1 MKGGGKM
8 ASTYSSWEYS
18 QGPTLYIDSS
28 GFREIDDDKNFIY
41 FYIVTYSPVEY
52 KRKVTN
58 ESGVSTYEY
67 KYSFGTDAS
76 SRKTLGEFTFTGKK
90 QMTKTVSHEVTE
102 SGFKDSITKTFYIDT
117 NINTNIQNNSQITV
131 DPTYKVDT
139 HSWTLNKGSSV
150 TAPNIGKNYIGWFT
164 VTKTGYR
171 TETYYTY
178 ETRWEYGIVDWEW
191 YGWLV
196 DAGEDYTQYPIYNW
210 YKVTYWV
217 PHTEYVSYT
226 YSELYNSYCKLS
238 LNSIREKIRDYSG
251 FSSVTIAMKT
261 KDYMNKAPN
270 VYIDTSV
277 TATNKRIQL
286 QPKNSGGA
294 SADSYLEYYL
304 PMNIITDS
312 YKNID
317 DAFLIIDKGSCSAK
331 NGYIIDAYAF
341 IEIEAA
347 KIPYINLVVEAY
359 SNSSKSWSQ
368 CCVIPYMSH
377 KEIELMRDNKQHISK
392 NLFFP
397 SNLPPTDS
405 NYRIKLDTN
414 LVAKDT
420 EMLTNFRLDVLSDQ
434 LIPPGSID
442 DKKIYVNNDSIEREN
457 EVEIDEVDSLKLNIL
472 GSTKHAA
479 KTYAGF
485 LKKGA
490 NDISAY
496 LRTSVIEIDKTIPE
510 ANRDKNIW
518 FSYIDHINGGW
529 ASNNLFIANTFDFPQ
544 PHILQAN
551 DPNLVDE
558 IIRFRILYKNLKPR
572 STYRLLFKANAQA
585 GFVINNINT
594 INSSDELNLTTSKIY
609 SEGTYDSNKV
619 KVTNCD
625 YTFYTPP
632 YKRMYSG
639 YNDLISEHNTCG
651 RDIQLEI
658 EIQTKDINNSDN
670 NEMIISI
677 KRRALKN
684 ITIKGLQCICIDST
698 GTKYLDVTEPYHENV
713 NTGRLNETH
722 MTIYYDGIQI
732 EQINPLLFNDMIY
745 LRSELNKIRAEY
757 ALEPYAWSS
766 WTNTEEIDEEGH
778 FLGVEKNQP
787 LRAVHFNEVKQC
799 CLKTY
804 EDLLA
809 LKPPVIMNTTPTLFR
824 DNTGLIPLQEGDETS
839 GYVLQHVLD
848 KEGQPLDIDK
858 YFPEWRKLI
867 DLINRN

>member
-1 MKGGGKM
+1 M
-8 ASTYSSWEYS
+8 ANTYSSWEYS
-18 QGPTLYIDSS
+18 QGPTLYIDNS
-28 GFREIDDDKNFIY
+28 GFKNIDDNKNFTY
-41 FYIVTYSPVEY
+41 FYIVEYGPVEY
-52 KRKVTN
+52 KRKVVN
-58 ESGVSTYEY
+58 EKGESFYEY
-67 KYSFGTDAS
+67 KYSFGSGLAS
-76 SRKTLGEFTFTGKK
+76 RNVLGEYTFNGKT
-90 QMTKTVSHEVTE
+90 QITKTVTHSVTE
-102 SGFKDSITKTFYIDT
+102 AGFSDTIKKTFYIDT
-117 NINTNIQNNSQITV
+117 NMSSNIQSNAQIQI
-131 DPTYKVDT
+131 DPSTKVNTSGWAFD
-139 HSWTLNKGSSV
+139 NQSSFSL
-150 TAPNIGKNYIGWFT
+150 PDIGRPYIGWKT
-164 VTKTGYR
+164 VTRSGYR
-171 TETYYTY
+171 TEYRTGYSSYSYWSNT
-178 ETRWEYGIVDWEW
+178 GI
-191 YGWLV
+191 GWSGNV
-196 DAGEDYTQYPIYNW
+196 PTNGT
-210 YKVTYWV
+210 YKVQNGYLYEK
-217 PHTEYVSYT
+217 EYSSYSYT
-226 YSELYNSYCKLS
+226 YTVQVPYSYTELYNSSCT
-238 LNSIREKIRDYSG
+238 LNIGQVRNKIKEHLNY
-251 FSSVTIAMKT
+251 SSVMLVLKT
-261 KDYMNKAPN
+261 KSALNTSPS
-270 VYIDTSV
+270 VYIDTS
-277 TATNKRIQL
+277 TSATSARIQL
-286 QPKNSGGA
+286 TPKNSG
-294 SADSYLEYYL
+294 SIYADGYIEYYL
-304 PMNIITDS
+304 PNSVIMNNFANNDNV
-312 YKNID
+312 K
-317 DAFLIIDKGSCSAK
+317 LIIQKGNCTASD
-331 NGYIIDAYAF
+331 GIIVEAYTH
-341 IEIEAA
+341 IETEVA
-347 KIPYINLVVEAY
+347 KIPYINLLVQAY
-359 SNSSKSWSQ
+359 NKTTNSWST
-368 CCVIPYMSH
+368 CCTIPYLNY
-377 KEIELMRDNKQHISK
+377 KEIELMRGNKQHVSK
-392 NLFFP
+392 NLFLP
-397 SNLPPTDS
+397 SNLPKTDS
-405 NYRIKLDTN
+405 TYRIKLDTN
-414 LVAKDT
+414 LIAKEM
-420 EMLTNFRLDVLSDQ
+420 EMLTNFRLDILSEQ
-434 LIPPGSID
+434 LIPPGSFE
-442 DKKIYVNNDSIEREN
+442 DKKLYINNDTIEREY
-457 EVEIDEVDSLKLNIL
+457 EVEVGDVDNLKLNIL

-766 WTNTEEIDEEGH
+766 WMNTEEIDEEGH